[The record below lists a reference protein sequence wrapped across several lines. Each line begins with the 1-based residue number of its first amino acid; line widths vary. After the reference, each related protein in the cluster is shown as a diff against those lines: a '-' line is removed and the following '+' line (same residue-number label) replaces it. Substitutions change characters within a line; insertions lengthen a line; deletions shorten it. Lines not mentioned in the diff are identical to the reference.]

1 MLIGA
6 FRDFYTRDCKLY
18 SPDSAIVSDC
28 KIAFSGS
35 KFGTS
40 PGLFAGE
47 KNFVL
52 VPVIIVE
59 AAKDLVY

>member
-1 MLIGA
+1 LIGA
-6 FRDFYTRDCKLY
+6 LRDFCTSDYKLY
-18 SPDSAIVSDC
+18 SPDSADVSDY

-35 KFGTS
+35 RFGTS

-52 VPVIIVE
+52 VPVIIVD
-59 AAKDLVY
+59 AASVLFY